1 MGGVTAYHLRML
13 TENPWNGGGGFTWEQ
28 VGRMTLDQIFGRL
41 CEMDI
46 LKYDVGKR
54 VSVVRSLEAA
64 TSITPDADGMY
75 KGRDQN
81 GNLIKGRIQ
90 GRSKARMLMDA
101 AKEKRDKEAAE
112 KSQGKRRQRRRG

>member
-41 CEMDI
+41 CDMDI
-46 LKYDVGKR
+46 LKHEIGKR
-54 VSVVRSLEAA
+54 ISVVRSIEAA
-64 TSITPDADGMY
+64 STIAAGADGLY
-75 KGRDQN
+75 KGRDKD
-81 GNLIKGRIQ
+81 GNQIKGRIQ

-101 AKEKRDKEAAE
+101 AKEKREKEAAE
-112 KSQGKRRQRRRG
+112 KAAGKRRRRRGG